1 MVSKNPVAD
10 DIQDFFAQV
19 FELKQMG
26 NYRYADY
33 KDTWLR
39 GLGLSDNYARESA
52 AARTTKRLQTFL
64 EGKYK
69 GRIRTEVPVAEN
81 MSLRFLTHL
90 TEQDMPDVKEEKIDF
105 KKFQAFDI
113 LDLETNTAF
122 EISLSDAF
130 AEFFKDLLKA
140 LLDSR
145 VKTLY
150 FCARN
155 HKYLGSKKSG
165 FIKVRDSS
173 MVQQY
178 IALAK
183 LYKLDVLLFDLFPRS
198 NE

>member
-1 MVSKNPVAD
+1 MVSKNPVAN

-19 FELKQMG
+19 FELKEVG
-26 NYRYADY
+26 NIRYADY
-33 KDTWLR
+33 KDSWLR

-52 AARTTKRLQTFL
+52 AAQTTKRLQTFL

-69 GRIRTEVPVAEN
+69 DRIRTEVPVAEN
-81 MSLRFLTHL
+81 MSLRFLTPRV
-90 TEQDMPDVKEEKIDF
+90 EQDVPDLKEEKIDF
-105 KKFQAFDI
+105 RKLQAFDI

-145 VKTLY
+145 VKNLY

-178 IALAK
+178 ISLAK
-183 LYKLDVLLFDLFPRS
+183 LYKLDVLLFDLFPRC